1 MHWGPWA
8 PDGTHPG
15 MVTPEL
21 SREYGRRGLGM
32 IDPRRGALA
41 VLHELAWGDPELRS
55 VVYTGLVPD
64 AG

>member
-1 MHWGPWA
+1 
-8 PDGTHPG
+8 

-32 IDPRRGALA
+32 IDPQRGALA
-41 VLHELAWGDPELRS
+41 VLQELAWGDPELRS
-55 VVYTGLVPD
+55 VVYTGLVSD